1 MSVRSF
7 FDSNILVYSDDLDSP
22 TKRQQAQELLAR
34 LARQRAAVLST
45 QVLQEYFNAATHKLK
60 VPAEI
65 ARRKVELFAR
75 IDVVQVGLPII
86 LRAIDLHRLHTL
98 AFWDSL
104 IIAAAQEARC
114 RVLFSED
121 LQTGRRFDGVEI
133 VNPFA

>member
-7 FDSNILVYSDDLDSP
+7 LDSNILVYTDDLDSP
-22 TKRQQAQELLAR
+22 TKRQQARELLAR

-60 VPAEI
+60 IPAEI
-65 ARRKVELFAR
+65 ARRKVELLAR
-75 IDVVQVGLPII
+75 IDVIQVGLPVI
-86 LRAIDLHRLHTL
+86 LRAIDLYRLHTL

-114 RVLFSED
+114 RVLYSED